1 MLVLSRKE
9 GQRVLIGDNIVIT
22 VNRVSGNRITLGIEA
37 PKDVRVV
44 RGELEATNAAPQGLA
59 MVEGNTAALDG
70 LEIELPAPLAERMR
84 SGNQRKTPAKAR

>member
-44 RGELEATNAAPQGLA
+44 RGELEVAAPQGLSLVSEDGSV
-59 MVEGNTAALDG
+59 MDG

-84 SGNQRKTPAKAR
+84 SARSAPAKSR